1 MLDARYENR
10 VSRIGY
16 RESGIENRVS
26 IMRQIKNQNLAQLLV
41 QLRFT
46 PQKQRRKQLD
56 AVEKLF
62 AIIDRD
68 KEYPFEFVCFRI
80 TGFHPTGADEQKLIK
95 GDELAE
101 DLRIFIAKLSGQLAQ
116 PVTEQR
122 EKVYTIEE
130 LAAAL
135 GVSTKTTHRWRKRGL
150 IARRFIF
157 DDGKKRFGFSQS
169 AVDKFIKANPG
180 LIARAKI
187 FTRLTNKQKQ
197 LIIRQAGALT
207 AKTTMSRYQ
216 IISRIAAQI
225 GKAHET
231 VRYTIANYEKANP
244 DKPIFHEPPGV
255 ISPAQAAELYK
266 LFKQGTTIKELMRRF
281 NRSKSSIYRIINRR
295 RAKALLVRKIE
306 FITSDEFLRE
316 GAGEK
321 ILGKPMMMDKPAYA
335 KKFEPFELVGEHL
348 LPEYLQKLKETPV
361 LNREREVE
369 LFRRYNY
376 LKYLACIT
384 RAGMKPA
391 RVSGSALNKIENY
404 LAEAETIKKMIIE
417 ANLRLVVS
425 IAGKHATGGPN
436 FLELVSKG
444 NFALTKAVEEFD
456 YTRDIRF
463 SKHASLN
470 IAKEYAKVSG
480 KSTELTREKVGSLAN
495 IQRYLRTTEAVDF
508 AAIERA
514 RQSLVQVIKD
524 ELNEREQYIILNHF
538 GLVGSPIRKK
548 TKTLKRIGEDLD
560 LSKERVRQIELIALQ
575 KLRHSL
581 SIEEFELLT
590 G

>member
-1 MLDARYENR
+1 
-10 VSRIGY
+10 
-16 RESGIENRVS
+16 
-26 IMRQIKNQNLAQLLV
+26 MRQIQNENLAELLA

-46 PQKQRRKQLD
+46 PRKQRRKQLD

-80 TGFHPTGADEQKLIK
+80 TGFHPKDAAHQLIK

-101 DLRIFIAKLSGQLAQ
+101 DLRIFISRLSGQLAR

-122 EKVYTIEE
+122 EKVYTIDE

-135 GVSTKTTHRWRKRGL
+135 GVSTKTIHRWRKRGL
-150 IARRFIF
+150 IVRKFIF
-157 DDGKKRFGFSQS
+157 DDGKKRFGFLQS
-169 AVDKFIKANPG
+169 AVDKFIKANPN
-180 LIARAKI
+180 LIAKAKI

-197 LIIRQAGALT
+197 LIIRQARAL
-207 AKTTMSRYQ
+207 AARTTMSRYQ
-216 IISRIAAQI
+216 IISQIAAQI
-225 GKAHET
+225 DKVHET

-244 DKPIFHEPPGV
+244 DKSIFKEPPGV

-266 LFKQGTTIKELMRRF
+266 LFKQGTDVKELMRRF
-281 NRSKSSIYRIINRR
+281 KRSKSSIYRIINRR
-295 RAKALLVRKIE
+295 KAKALLARKIE
-306 FITSDEFLRE
+306 FTASDEFLQE

-321 ILGKPMMMDKPAYA
+321 ILGKPMKMDKPVSA
-335 KKFEPFELVGEHL
+335 KKFEPFELVGESL
-348 LPEYLQKLKETPV
+348 LPEYLQRLKDTPV

-376 LKYLACIT
+376 LKYLSYIT
-384 RAGMKPA
+384 RAGIKPA
-391 RVSGSALNKIENY
+391 RVSGSRLNEIENY

-495 IQRYLRTTEAVDF
+495 IQRYLRTTEAADF

-514 RQSLVQVIKD
+514 RRSLVQVIKD

-538 GLVGSPIRKK
+538 GLVGSPIKKK
-548 TKTLKRIGEDLD
+548 TKTLKQIGEDVD

-575 KLRHSL
+575 KLRQSL
-581 SIEEFELLT
+581 SSEEFDLLT